1 VLSRRELSAR
11 EEAIWL
17 LVDSSHVRDEDARRP
32 LVLHAAEVLTPDE
45 CYLASMVIALFNFYN
60 VFVDV
65 NGVARLTAE
74 GYEASGKRLSTQGYA
89 PRP

>member
-1 VLSRRELSAR
+1 VLARRDLAPR
-11 EEAIWL
+11 EQAIWL
-17 LVDSSHVRDEDARRP
+17 LVDASHERDEDARRP
-32 LVLHAAEVLTPDE
+32 LVLRAAESLAPDE

-60 VFVDV
+60 AFVDV
-65 NGVARLTAE
+65 NGVTRLTAE